1 MKGICLA
8 GGLGTR
14 MSPITNVTN
23 KHLLPIYSNNEAV
36 PMIHYPINTLVN
48 SGVNYPD
55 PKEVWVG
62 LPTQTFYESR
72 GFLAADG

>member
-48 SGVNYPD
+48 SGINEILIISSRNHCGHIINHISD
-55 PKEVWVG
+55 GCE
-62 LPTQTFYESR
+62 LPR
-72 GFLAADG
+72 P